1 VSDVVAKGP
10 DRPPRS
16 GTAALGWLIV
26 AALAAVAIWQT
37 TTHHGSPAA
46 APTPPSSS
54 PASAAAAAPRLALPV
69 PAGAPGPRP
78 PARVSWTSLP
88 VGAPLD
94 TDFAV
99 GRYVRSDGEL
109 RELGPGSQ
117 ALTMD
122 RAVGGPVLLVQDSGT
137 VTLEQLRAG
146 GRLAVLEAF
155 PDEGRQPQG
164 IAVDPA
170 GAMVVYGLT
179 SGSRDGR
186 YGLVVRSLATG
197 RVVESLRTRQPF
209 AVRGWSAAGVLLG
222 VTREPGAPPYVWQPG
237 AGPPVLAV
245 AAAPSGPDGPYLL
258 AADHS
263 GAAFAITY
271 PRDGCTAAMSGPGL
285 PAERSFCQA
294 ALAPPAAYSESSG
307 RVVARRGTHGLWVL
321 DARTGTLAA
330 LGTPA
335 QAFVEQVAWRD
346 ARTVLAVITTV
357 NESVSSVLRCRVGGG
372 CERAPLPGGVSGSDL
387 VLAG

>member
-1 VSDVVAKGP
+1 VSDVVGQGP
-10 DRPPRS
+10 DRPPRR

-37 TTHHGSPAA
+37 TSRHGSPAA
-46 APTPPSSS
+46 APRPSSS
-54 PASAAAAAPRLALPV
+54 PAPAAATAPRLAVPV
-69 PAGAPGPRP
+69 PAAAPGPRP
-78 PARVSWTSLP
+78 PARVSWTALP

-99 GRYVRSDGEL
+99 GRYVRSNGDL
-109 RELGPGSQ
+109 RELGPGAQ

-170 GAMVVYGLT
+170 GAMVAYGLT
-179 SGSRDGR
+179 SGPHDGR

-209 AVRGWSAAGVLLG
+209 AVRGWSGAGVLLG

-237 AGPPVLAV
+237 AGRPVLAV
-245 AAAPSGPDGPYLL
+245 AAAPAGPDGPYLL

-271 PRDGCTAAMSGPGL
+271 PRDGCTAAMSGPGI
-285 PAERSFCQA
+285 PADRSFCQA
-294 ALAPPAAYSESSG
+294 PLAQPAAYSESSG
-307 RVVARRGTHGLWVL
+307 LVVARRGTQGMWVL
-321 DARTGTLAA
+321 DARTGALVA
-330 LGTPA
+330 LGTPR

-357 NESVSSVLRCRVGGG
+357 NESVSSVLRCRVGRG
-372 CERAPLPGGVSGSDL
+372 CQRAPLPGGVSGPDL

>member
-1 VSDVVAKGP
+1 MSDVVAQGR
-10 DRPPRS
+10 DRPPRR
-16 GTAALGWLIV
+16 GTATLGWLLV

-37 TTHHGSPAA
+37 TSHHGSPAA
-46 APTPPSSS
+46 APAPTLS
-54 PASAAAAAPRLALPV
+54 PAPAAAAAPRLAVPV

-109 RELGPGSQ
+109 RELGPGAQ

-122 RAVGGPVLLVQDSGT
+122 RAMGGPVLLVQDSGT

-170 GAMVVYGLT
+170 GAMVAYGLT
-179 SGSRDGR
+179 SGPSGGR

-197 RVVESLRTRQPF
+197 RVVVSLRTRQPF
-209 AVRGWSAAGVLLG
+209 AVRGWSEAGVLLG

-237 AGPPVLAV
+237 SDTPQLAV
-245 AAAPSGPDGPYLL
+245 AAAASGRDGPYLL

-271 PRDGCTAAMSGPGL
+271 PRDGCTAAMSGPGI

-294 ALAPPAAYSESSG
+294 PLAQPAAFSESSG

-321 DARTGTLAA
+321 DARTGALAA
-330 LGTPA
+330 LGTPR